1 MVIISTWFEK
11 QRFHRLALGNYFVF
25 FFKIYSLKKHSD
37 RKRKISSI
45 HWFTPQIPTMARAG
59 QRPRNSNQISHMG
72 PWIWAIIHCFFRY
85 NNRDLYSNWH
95 STMRCWHLKWL
106 RFKPLYHNIVPI
118 LYFID
123 VPTPSSQA
131 QFLSLVF
138 KFHSTPNL
146 INNNGYFQSISQCHL
161 LWMLYLIYLSNN
173 CELQT
178 IVITPLAQLKRP
190 RPTDT
195 YDLGMNR
202 IALKEEER

>member
-1 MVIISTWFEK
+1 
-11 QRFHRLALGNYFVF
+11 
-25 FFKIYSLKKHSD
+25 
-37 RKRKISSI
+37 
-45 HWFTPQIPTMARAG
+45 MARAG

-72 PWIWAIIHCFFRY
+72 PWIWAIIHCFLRY

-95 STMRCWHLKWL
+95 STMRCWHLKWW

-146 INNNGYFQSISQCHL
+146 INNNGHFQSISQCHL
-161 LWMLYLIYLSNN
+161 LWMFYLICLSNN

-195 YDLGMNR
+195 HDLGMNK